1 MVSAYIPHVTQI
13 KELAFNSCR
22 SLKSIDFPEVTSVGE
37 SAFYDCTSLTTA
49 SMPRI
54 ESISSELFYD
64 AELLVYVDFP
74 EVETLSTQTSSHFS
88 PIQNGFKNCRS
99 LVSAKFGKVDSL
111 PDATTFRNCISLYDV
126 SLPKVTSLTKI
137 PNNTFKT
144 CTSLSRL
151 RLPGIRTISSS
162 NNSTLLSIGL
172 KAGCEV
178 VYNGGASTYEVTGNP
193 LKDDQV
199 VYDDDAVI
207 TGVSSTCSTN
217 VERKAFKNGIYLP
230 DDYAWGFSNKNGLFD
245 RYAVGVKEFA
255 FYQGTSFID
264 IWGSDSINYMYQVSS
279 PTFLVLA
286 NATFIG
292 RSAFDCCKLISGV
305 VLPKVTSIGENAFSM
320 NSARGFYY
328 DPEESDDGDYVVVQN
343 SVLDFAFLPSITE
356 VSQIGNSAFRGCP
369 LKVFVTSIV
378 PDVLR

>member
-1 MVSAYIPHVTQI
+1 
-13 KELAFNSCR
+13 
-22 SLKSIDFPEVTSVGE
+22 
-37 SAFYDCTSLTTA
+37 
-49 SMPRI
+49 MPRI

-74 EVETLSTQTSSHFS
+74 EVQTLSTQTSSHFS
-88 PIQNGFKNCRS
+88 PVQIGFKNCRS

-111 PDATTFRNCISLYDV
+111 PDATTFENCISLYDV
-126 SLPKVTSLTKI
+126 SLPNVTSLTKI

-162 NNSTLLSIGL
+162 NNSTLLNIGL

-199 VYDDDAVI
+199 VYDEDAVI
-207 TGVSSTCSTN
+207 TGGSSTCSTN
-217 VERKAFKNGIYLP
+217 VNRKAFKNETYYE
-230 DDYAWGFSNKNGLFD
+230 DKYAWGFSNKDGLFD
-245 RYAVGVKEFA
+245 RYAVGVEDFA
-255 FYQGTSFID
+255 FYQGESFID
-264 IWGSDSINYMYQVSS
+264 NWGSDSVFYMYQVSS

-292 RSAFDCCKLISGV
+292 RSAFDCCKLIRGV
-305 VLPKVTSIGENAFSM
+305 ALPKVTSIGKNAFNM

-328 DPEESDDGDYVVVQN
+328 DPDESVDGDYVVVQN